1 MGDIISMKQDHNP
14 IILVVDDDPYQ
25 RREIVRCITDLGIRT
40 HEEDNGRNAVE
51 SILTLHPVLVIMDIK
66 MPVLDGVD
74 AAKMLTELD
83 NYRPKVLLITGDPD
97 SLYRAN
103 RLGLDIFGVIEKPIP
118 ISALIRFVTNA
129 INDQHTNT

>member
-1 MGDIISMKQDHNP
+1 
-14 IILVVDDDPYQ
+14 
-25 RREIVRCITDLGIRT
+25 
-40 HEEDNGRNAVE
+40 
-51 SILTLHPVLVIMDIK
+51 MDIK